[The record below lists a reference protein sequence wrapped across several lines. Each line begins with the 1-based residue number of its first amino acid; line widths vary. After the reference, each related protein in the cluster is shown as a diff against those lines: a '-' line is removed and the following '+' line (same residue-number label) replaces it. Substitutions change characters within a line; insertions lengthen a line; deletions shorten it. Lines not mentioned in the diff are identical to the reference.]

1 LEDSV
6 LFRVMDNQNTQPT
19 VSIQPAPLT
28 TTEPAPAPAPET
40 PPPQPPVVT
49 APHAKGMIGK
59 SVLVLLVAILC
70 IIVAGVGGYAYANN
84 KAKTSEAGLN
94 SQIAGLQSN
103 SHQLPAGSTK
113 VSDCIPDMGF
123 HYLPKGSDP
132 LYGPFVLVNKEG
144 KVIGLEY
151 MASADMYTPI
161 PNTNPPVQLIEKNS
175 PLFGWKFDHIE
186 FSHLPLGHEGFMRDH
201 IDIHLFTVTADQEK
215 QACV

>member
-1 LEDSV
+1 
-6 LFRVMDNQNTQPT
+6 MDQNTQTPQSVPPST
-19 VSIQPAPLT
+19 TEITSPPAP
-28 TTEPAPAPAPET
+28 PQAPVEV
-40 PPPQPPVVT
+40 PPSTPPVVT
-49 APHAKGMIGK
+49 APHAGAMRGK
-59 SVLVLLVAILC
+59 SLLIVLVTVLC
-70 IIVAGVGGYAYANN
+70 VIFAGVGGYAYANN
-84 KAKTSEAGLN
+84 KAKTNEAGLHT
-94 SQIAGLQSN
+94 QITSLQSN
-103 SHQLPAGSTK
+103 AHQLPAGSTK

-151 MASADMYTPI
+151 MASADMYIPI

-201 IDIHLFTVTADQEK
+201 IDIHLFTVTTTQENN
-215 QACV
+215 ACV